1 MCVCVC
7 VGHCACQCSISFDR
21 ILHIEHV
28 LCIGHCLVISCMAW
42 MAGFELL
49 AVLGLLGL
57 LALSSMACF
66 PRSDDDLPLADNSA
80 RLDAMLAIGIA
91 SLEQMQRIH
100 DDTWQGAST
109 DSDDGID
116 DSVLANLQLPTST
129 ESTIGGVDPPADLLS
144 PGAMWGLIA
153 APCTAPESPFMPSSE
168 TPSRASPHTPPAAHR
183 RFCFP
188 HWTPTSTQS
197 SAQRARSA
205 AHAVTPVDPVETPA
219 HSRVP
224 MQVEPVGRQESDE
237 GSGAPVDRGR
247 DSGTP
252 AILCHDPI
260 EATPAMWSGEGILN
274 HDPIATPGTPDRAD
288 VMISPT
294 IPVFEVNDDGS
305 KRRKLELDKGTFG
318 EACPSEALL
327 ASQQLLEHA
336 HESLR
341 VVPRRQTQVA
351 YRSQSLDS
359 LKSVMFDVWGF
370 SDFRGMQAQV
380 LTEVLLGRDVV
391 ACLQT
396 GAGKSMLFQLPAV
409 RANGV
414 SVVLSPL
421 SALMHEQ
428 IKALHA
434 KGISAGCL
442 GAGVGKAAEKRTL
455 LQLGTSQLRV
465 LYLSPE
471 RMLGLSSARS
481 PQRRVLLDVH
491 AQGRLQQIVVDEAH
505 CITQWG
511 LHFRPAYRRLS
522 VMRDWF
528 PGVPFL
534 ALTATA
540 TQRVVDD
547 IVRTLCLREE
557 VRVVASCRRPNLA
570 LIASLVKGKAERV
583 QRILELVSEMG
594 AAGRGI
600 VFVSTRKAAAEL
612 AETLAAKGV
621 PAAHFHG
628 GMKQRERSDAL
639 SAWQVGTKSVMVAT
653 VAFGMGIDQPDVR
666 LVVHMTPP
674 SSLERYEQE
683 AGRAG
688 RDGGNARCVCF
699 YSEPCLRMLVRVA
712 KSAQEKTS
720 ADEVVAFVRDT
731 STCRQQSLELRSG
744 ILPMDVGPACGECDV
759 CEPWKARRPRLPRR
773 PRSAVAGNVGR
784 KLAAK
789 ACPKCRYALRVCHG
803 KFGWFRAC
811 SKRGSGCNYTRD
823 LSPAG
828 FAKLPASA
836 RKAVGSAQPARTFFR
851 VHAHSVLIGGRAVAS
866 GCRGV

>member
-1 MCVCVC
+1 
-7 VGHCACQCSISFDR
+7 
-21 ILHIEHV
+21 
-28 LCIGHCLVISCMAW
+28 
-42 MAGFELL
+42 MAGFEIL

-57 LALSSMACF
+57 LALSSMACL
-66 PRSDDDLPLADNSA
+66 PRSDDDLPLVDNRA
-80 RLDAMLAIGIA
+80 RLDALLAIGIA
-91 SLEQMQRIH
+91 SLEQMQRIQ

-109 DSDDGID
+109 DSDDEID

-129 ESTIGGVDPPADLLS
+129 DSMLGGVDPPEDFPS

-153 APCTAPESPFMPSSE
+153 SPCTAPESPFMPSSG

-188 HWTPTSTQS
+188 VWTPTSTQS
-197 SAQRARSA
+197 SAQRVRSA
-205 AHAVTPVDPVETPA
+205 AH
-219 HSRVP
+219 
-224 MQVEPVGRQESDE
+224 
-237 GSGAPVDRGR
+237 
-247 DSGTP
+247 
-252 AILCHDPI
+252 PI
-260 EATPAMWSGEGILN
+260 EATPAMWSGEGILD
-274 HDPIATPGTPDRAD
+274 HDPIATPAIPDRAD
-288 VMISPT
+288 IVISPT
-294 IPVFEVNDDGS
+294 IPMPEVNDDRS
-305 KRRKLELDKGTFG
+305 KRRKLELGRCTFG

-341 VVPRRQTQVA
+341 VVPRIQTQVA

-391 ACLQT
+391 ACLPT

-414 SVVLSPL
+414 TVVISPL
-421 SALMHEQ
+421 AALIHEQ
-428 IKALHA
+428 IKALLA

-442 GAGVGKAAEKRTL
+442 GAGVGRAAEERTL
-455 LQLGTSQLRV
+455 LQLSTSQLRV

-471 RMLGLSSARS
+471 RMLGLSSAS

-511 LHFRPAYRRLS
+511 LDFRPAYRRLS
-522 VMRDWF
+522 VMREWF

-540 TQRVVDD
+540 TRRVVDD
-547 IVRTLCLREE
+547 IARTLCLREE

-570 LIASLVKGKAERV
+570 LIASLVKGKADRV

-683 AGRAG
+683 VGRAG
-688 RDGGNARCVCF
+688 RDGGHARCVCF

-720 ADEVVAFVRDT
+720 ADEVVAFLHDT

-744 ILPMDVGPACGECDV
+744 LLPMDVGPVCGECDV
-759 CEPWKARRPRLPRR
+759 CEPGQVRRPRLPQR
-773 PRSAVAGNVGR
+773 PRSAMAGGVGR
-784 KLAAK
+784 KRAAR
-789 ACPKCRYALRVCHG
+789 ACPKCGYALRVCHG

-811 SKRGSGCNYTRD
+811 SKRGSGCNFTRD

-836 RKAVGSAQPARTFFR
+836 RETVGSAQPARTFFR
-851 VHAHSVLIGGRAVAS
+851 VHAPSVLVGGRAVAS

>member
-1 MCVCVC
+1 
-7 VGHCACQCSISFDR
+7 
-21 ILHIEHV
+21 
-28 LCIGHCLVISCMAW
+28 
-42 MAGFELL
+42 
-49 AVLGLLGL
+49 
-57 LALSSMACF
+57 MACLS
-66 PRSDDDLPLADNSA
+66 RSDDDLPLVDNSA
-80 RLDAMLAIGIA
+80 RLDALLAIGIA
-91 SLEQMQRIH
+91 SLEQMHRIQ

-109 DSDDGID
+109 DSDDEID

-129 ESTIGGVDPPADLLS
+129 DSTLGGVDPPEDFPS
-144 PGAMWGLIA
+144 PEAMWGLI
-153 APCTAPESPFMPSSE
+153 
-168 TPSRASPHTPPAAHR
+168 PHAAHK

-188 HWTPTSTQS
+188 VWTTASTQS
-197 SAQRARSA
+197 SAQHVRSA
-205 AHAVTPVDPVETPA
+205 AHADPVETPGC
-219 HSRVP
+219 SRVP
-224 MQVEPVGRQESDE
+224 VQVEPVGRDKSDE

-247 DSGTP
+247 DTGTP
-252 AILCHDPI
+252 AILRHDPI
-260 EATPAMWSGEGILN
+260 GATPAMWSGDGILD
-274 HDPIATPGTPDRAD
+274 HDPFKATPAIPDRAD
-288 VMISPT
+288 VVISPT
-294 IPVFEVNDDGS
+294 IPMHEVNDDGS
-305 KRRKLELDKGTFG
+305 KRRKLDRCTFG
-318 EACPSEALL
+318 EACPSGALL

-336 HESLR
+336 HGSLS
-341 VVPRRQTQVA
+341 VVARIQTQVA

-380 LTEVLLGRDVV
+380 LTDVLLGRDVV
-391 ACLQT
+391 ACLPT

-414 SVVLSPL
+414 TVVLSPL
-421 SALMHEQ
+421 AALIHEQ
-428 IKALHA
+428 IKALLA

-442 GAGVGKAAEKRTL
+442 GAGVGMAAEKRTL
-455 LQLGTSQLRV
+455 LQLSTSQLRV

-481 PQRRVLLDVH
+481 SQRRVLLDVH

-511 LHFRPAYRRLS
+511 LDFRPAYRRLS

-540 TQRVVDD
+540 TRRVVDD
-547 IVRTLCLREE
+547 IARTLCLREE

-570 LIASLVKGKAERV
+570 LIVSLVKGKADRV

-674 SSLERYEQE
+674 GSLERYEQE
-683 AGRAG
+683 IGRAG
-688 RDGGNARCVCF
+688 RDGGHARCVCF

-720 ADEVVAFVRDT
+720 ADEVVTFVRDT
-731 STCRQQSLELRSG
+731 STCRQRSLQLRSG

-759 CEPWKARRPRLPRR
+759 CDPWQVQRPRLPRR
-773 PRSAVAGNVGR
+773 PRSAMAGGVGR
-784 KLAAK
+784 KLAAR
-789 ACPKCRYALRVCHG
+789 ACPKCGYALRVCHG

-811 SKRGSGCNYTRD
+811 SKRGSGCNFTRD

-836 RKAVGSAQPARTFFR
+836 REAVGSAQPARTFFR
-851 VHAHSVLIGGRAVAS
+851 VHAPSVLVGGRAVAS

>member
-1 MCVCVC
+1 M
-7 VGHCACQCSISFDR
+7 
-21 ILHIEHV
+21 
-28 LCIGHCLVISCMAW
+28 
-42 MAGFELL
+42 
-49 AVLGLLGL
+49 
-57 LALSSMACF
+57 ALSSMACL
-66 PRSDDDLPLADNSA
+66 PHSDDDLPLVDNRA
-80 RLDAMLAIGIA
+80 RLDALLAIGIA
-91 SLEQMQRIH
+91 SLEQMQRIQ

-109 DSDDGID
+109 DSDDGTD
-116 DSVLANLQLPTST
+116 DSVLANLQMPTST
-129 ESTIGGVDPPADLLS
+129 DSTLGGVDPPEDFPS

-153 APCTAPESPFMPSSE
+153 SPCTAPESPFMPSSG

-188 HWTPTSTQS
+188 VWTTTSTQS
-197 SAQRARSA
+197 RAQRVRSA
-205 AHAVTPVDPVETPA
+205 AHAVTPVDPVETPGR
-219 HSRVP
+219 SRVP
-224 MQVEPVGRQESDE
+224 VQVEPVGRDESDE
-237 GSGAPVDRGR
+237 GSGAAVDRGR

-260 EATPAMWSGEGILN
+260 EATPAMWSGEGILDQ
-274 HDPIATPGTPDRAD
+274 DPFKATPAIPDRAD

-294 IPVFEVNDDGS
+294 IPMVEVNDDGS
-305 KRRKLELDKGTFG
+305 KRRKLDRGTFG
-318 EACPSEALL
+318 EACPSGALL

-341 VVPRRQTQVA
+341 VVARIQTQVA

-359 LKSVMFDVWGF
+359 LKSVMFDVWGY

-391 ACLQT
+391 ACLPT

-414 SVVLSPL
+414 TVVLSPL
-421 SALMHEQ
+421 AALMQEQ

-471 RMLGLSSARS
+471 RMMGLSSARS
-481 PQRRVLLDVH
+481 SQRRVLLDVH

-511 LHFRPAYRRLS
+511 LDFRPAYRKLS

-540 TQRVVDD
+540 TRRVVDD
-547 IVRTLCLREE
+547 IARTLCLREE

-612 AETLAAKGV
+612 AKTLAAKGV

-653 VAFGMGIDQPDVR
+653 VAFGMGIDQADVR

-683 AGRAG
+683 VGRAG
-688 RDGGNARCVCF
+688 RDGGHARCVCF

-720 ADEVVAFVRDT
+720 ADEVVAFVHDT

-744 ILPMDVGPACGECDV
+744 LLPMDVGPVCGECDV
-759 CEPWKARRPRLPRR
+759 CEPGQVRRPRLPQR
-773 PRSAVAGNVGR
+773 PRSAMAGGVGR
-784 KLAAK
+784 KPAAR
-789 ACPKCRYALRVCHG
+789 ACPKCGYALRVCHG

-811 SKRGSGCNYTRD
+811 SKRASGCNYTRD

-851 VHAHSVLIGGRAVAS
+851 VHAPSVLVGGRAVAS

>member
-1 MCVCVC
+1 
-7 VGHCACQCSISFDR
+7 
-21 ILHIEHV
+21 
-28 LCIGHCLVISCMAW
+28 
-42 MAGFELL
+42 MAGFEIFV
-49 AVLGLLGL
+49 VLGLLGL
-57 LALSSMACF
+57 LALSSMACL
-66 PRSDDDLPLADNSA
+66 PRSDDDLPLVDNRA
-80 RLDAMLAIGIA
+80 RLDALLAIGIA
-91 SLEQMQRIH
+91 SLEQMQRIQ

-109 DSDDGID
+109 DSDDEID

-129 ESTIGGVDPPADLLS
+129 DSTLGGVDPPEDFPP

-153 APCTAPESPFMPSSE
+153 SPCTAPESPFMPSSG
-168 TPSRASPHTPPAAHR
+168 TPSRASPHIPPAAHR

-188 HWTPTSTQS
+188 VWTATSTQS
-197 SAQRARSA
+197 SAQRVPSA
-205 AHAVTPVDPVETPA
+205 AHAVTPVDRYSPHVDPVETPGR
-219 HSRVP
+219 SRVP
-224 MQVEPVGRQESDE
+224 VQVEPVGRDKSDE

-260 EATPAMWSGEGILN
+260 KATPAI
-274 HDPIATPGTPDRAD
+274 PDRAD
-288 VMISPT
+288 VVISPT
-294 IPVFEVNDDGS
+294 IPMLEVNDDGS
-305 KRRKLELDKGTFG
+305 KRRKLDRGTFG
-318 EACPSEALL
+318 EACPSGALL

-336 HESLR
+336 HGSLS
-341 VVPRRQTQVA
+341 VVARIQTQVA

-391 ACLQT
+391 ACLPT

-414 SVVLSPL
+414 TVVLSPL
-421 SALMHEQ
+421 AALIHEQ
-428 IKALHA
+428 IKALLA

-442 GAGVGKAAEKRTL
+442 GAGVGRAAEKRTL
-455 LQLGTSQLRV
+455 LQLSTSQLRV

-481 PQRRVLLDVH
+481 SQRCVLQDVH

-511 LHFRPAYRRLS
+511 LDFRPAYRRLS
-522 VMRDWF
+522 VMREWF
-528 PGVPFL
+528 PHVPFL

-540 TQRVVDD
+540 TRRVVDD
-547 IVRTLCLREE
+547 IARTLCLREE

-570 LIASLVKGKAERV
+570 LIASLVKGKADRV
-583 QRILELVSEMG
+583 QRILELVSELS

-683 AGRAG
+683 VGRAG
-688 RDGGNARCVCF
+688 RDGGHARCVCF

-720 ADEVVAFVRDT
+720 ADEVVAFVHNT
-731 STCRQQSLELRSG
+731 STCRQQSLQLRSG
-744 ILPMDVGPACGECDV
+744 ILPMDVGPVCGECDV
-759 CEPWKARRPRLPRR
+759 CEPGQVRRPRLPQR
-773 PRSAVAGNVGR
+773 PRSAMAGGVGR
-784 KLAAK
+784 KRAAR
-789 ACPKCRYALRVCHG
+789 ACPKCGYALRVCHG

-811 SKRGSGCNYTRD
+811 SKRGSGCNFTRD

-836 RKAVGSAQPARTFFR
+836 REAVGSAQPARTFFR
-851 VHAHSVLIGGRAVAS
+851 VHAPSVLVGGRAVAS

>member
-1 MCVCVC
+1 MVID
-7 VGHCACQCSISFDR
+7 VGMMYVSYWNQTITR
-21 ILHIEHV
+21 
-28 LCIGHCLVISCMAW
+28 AW

-49 AVLGLLGL
+49 AVLALLGL
-57 LALSSMACF
+57 LPRSSMACL
-66 PRSDDDLPLADNSA
+66 PRSDDDQLLVDTGA
-80 RLDAMLAIGIA
+80 RLDELLAIGIA
-91 SLEQMQRIH
+91 SLERMQRVE

-109 DSDDGID
+109 DSDDEID

-129 ESTIGGVDPPADLLS
+129 DSTLGGVDPPEDFPS

-153 APCTAPESPFMPSSE
+153 SPCTDPESPCVPSSG
-168 TPSRASPHTPPAAHR
+168 TPGRAPPHTPPAAHR

-188 HWTPTSTQS
+188 VWTTTSTQS
-197 SAQRARSA
+197 SAQRVRPA
-205 AHAVTPVDPVETPA
+205 AHAVTPVDRYSPHVDPVETPGR
-219 HSRVP
+219 SRAP
-224 MQVEPVGRQESDE
+224 AQVEPDGRDNSNE
-237 GSGAPVDRGR
+237 GSGAPDGRGR

-252 AILCHDPI
+252 AILCHDPV
-260 EATPAMWSGEGILN
+260 EATPAMWTGKSIWD
-274 HDPIATPGTPDRAD
+274 HDPFQATPAIPDRAD
-288 VMISPT
+288 DVISPT
-294 IPVFEVNDDGS
+294 IPMLEVNHDGS
-305 KRRKLELDKGTFG
+305 KRRKLDRGTFD
-318 EACPSEALL
+318 EACPAGALL
-327 ASQQLLEHA
+327 ASQQLLERA
-336 HESLR
+336 HGSLS
-341 VVPRRQTQVA
+341 VMPRIQTQVA
-351 YRSQSLDS
+351 YRSQSLES
-359 LKSVMFDVWGF
+359 LKRVMFDVWGF
-370 SDFRGMQAQV
+370 SDFRGLQAQV
-380 LTEVLLGRDVV
+380 LIEVLLGRDVV
-391 ACLQT
+391 ACLPT

-414 SVVLSPL
+414 TVVLSPL
-421 SALMHEQ
+421 AALIQEQ
-428 IKALHA
+428 IKALLA

-442 GAGVGKAAEKRTL
+442 GAGVGRAAEKRTL
-455 LQLGTSQLRV
+455 LQLSTSQLRV

-471 RMLGLSSARS
+471 RMLGLRSARS
-481 PQRRVLLDVH
+481 FQGRVLLDVH

-511 LHFRPAYRRLS
+511 LDFRPAYRRLS
-522 VMRDWF
+522 MMRDWF

-540 TQRVVDD
+540 TRRVVDD

-570 LIASLVKGKAERV
+570 LIVSLVKGKAARV
-583 QRILELVSEMG
+583 QRILELISEMS

-612 AETLAAKGV
+612 AETLANKGV

-639 SAWQVGTKSVMVAT
+639 STWQVGAKSVMVAT

-683 AGRAG
+683 VGRAG
-688 RDGGNARCVCF
+688 RDGGHAVCVCF
-699 YSEPCLRMLVRVA
+699 YSEACLRTLVRVA

-731 STCRQQSLELRSG
+731 STCRQQSLQLRSG
-744 ILPMDVGPACGECDV
+744 ILPMDVGPVCGECDV
-759 CEPWKARRPRLPRR
+759 CVPGQVRRPRLPQRR
-773 PRSAVAGNVGR
+773 RSAMAGGVGR

-789 ACPKCRYALRVCHG
+789 PCPKCGYALRACHG

-836 RKAVGSAQPARTFFR
+836 REAVGRAQPARTFFR
-851 VHAHSVLIGGRAVAS
+851 VHAPSVMVGGRAVAS

>member
-1 MCVCVC
+1 M
-7 VGHCACQCSISFDR
+7 R
-21 ILHIEHV
+21 
-28 LCIGHCLVISCMAW
+28 AW
-42 MAGFELL
+42 IAGFEILV
-49 AVLGLLGL
+49 VLGLLGL
-57 LALSSMACF
+57 LVLSSMVSLLC
-66 PRSDDDLPLADNSA
+66 SDGDLPLVDTGA
-80 RLDAMLAIGIA
+80 RLDALLATGIA
-91 SLEQMQRIH
+91 SLEQMQRSQ
-100 DDTWQGAST
+100 DDTWLGAGT
-109 DSDDGID
+109 DSDDEID
-116 DSVLANLQLPTST
+116 DSVLANLQLPTTTDSM
-129 ESTIGGVDPPADLLS
+129 IGRVDPPEDLPS
-144 PGAMWGLIA
+144 PEALWGLIA
-153 APCTAPESPFMPSSE
+153 SPCTAPESPFMPSSG
-168 TPSRASPHTPPAAHR
+168 TPSRAFPHTSPAAYR

-188 HWTPTSTQS
+188 VWTPTSTQL
-197 SAQRARSA
+197 SAQRVRSA
-205 AHAVTPVDPVETPA
+205 AHAVTSVDPVETPGR
-219 HSRVP
+219 STVP
-224 MQVEPVGRQESDE
+224 VQLEPVGRDESDE

-260 EATPAMWSGEGILN
+260 EATAMWSGEGGILD
-274 HDPIATPGTPDRAD
+274 HDPIATPAIPDRAD
-288 VMISPT
+288 VIISPT
-294 IPVFEVNDDGS
+294 MPMFEVNDDGS
-305 KRRKLELDKGTFG
+305 KRRKLELDRGTFG

-327 ASQQLLEHA
+327 ASQQLLVYA
-336 HESLR
+336 HERLR
-341 VVPRRQTQVA
+341 VVPRIQTQVA

-391 ACLQT
+391 ACLPT

-414 SVVLSPL
+414 TVVISPL
-421 SALMHEQ
+421 AALIHEQ
-428 IKALHA
+428 IKALLA

-442 GAGVGKAAEKRTL
+442 GAGVGRAAEERTL
-455 LQLGTSQLRV
+455 LQLSSSQLRV

-481 PQRRVLLDVH
+481 SQRRDLLDVH

-511 LHFRPAYRRLS
+511 LGFRPAYRRLS
-522 VMRDWF
+522 VLREWF

-540 TQRVVDD
+540 TRRIVDD
-547 IVRTLCLREE
+547 IARTLCLREE

-583 QRILELVSEMG
+583 SRILELVSEMG

-600 VFVSTRKAAAEL
+600 IFVSTRKAAAEL
-612 AETLAAKGV
+612 AMKLAAKGV

-683 AGRAG
+683 VGRAG
-688 RDGGNARCVCF
+688 RDGGHARCVCF
-699 YSEPCLRMLVRVA
+699 HSEPCLRELVRVA

-720 ADEVVAFVRDT
+720 ADEVAAFLQDT

-744 ILPMDVGPACGECDV
+744 LLPMDVGPVCGECDV
-759 CEPWKARRPRLPRR
+759 CEPGQVRRPRLPQS
-773 PRSAVAGNVGR
+773 PRSAMAGGVGQKR
-784 KLAAK
+784 AARP
-789 ACPKCRYALRVCHG
+789 CPKCGYALRVCHG

-811 SKRGSGCNYTRD
+811 SKRGSGCNFTRD

-836 RKAVGSAQPARTFFR
+836 REIVGSAQPARTFFR
-851 VHAHSVLIGGRAVAS
+851 VHAPSVLVGGRAVAS

>member
-1 MCVCVC
+1 
-7 VGHCACQCSISFDR
+7 
-21 ILHIEHV
+21 
-28 LCIGHCLVISCMAW
+28 
-42 MAGFELL
+42 MAGFEILV
-49 AVLGLLGL
+49 VLGLLGL
-57 LALSSMACF
+57 LALSSMACL
-66 PRSDDDLPLADNSA
+66 PRSDDDLPLVDNRA
-80 RLDAMLAIGIA
+80 PLDALLAIGIA
-91 SLEQMQRIH
+91 SLEQMPRIQ

-109 DSDDGID
+109 DSDDEID

-129 ESTIGGVDPPADLLS
+129 DSTLGGVDPPRDLPS

-153 APCTAPESPFMPSSE
+153 SPCTAPE
-168 TPSRASPHTPPAAHR
+168 SPHTPPAAHR
-183 RFCFP
+183 GFCFP
-188 HWTPTSTQS
+188 VWTTTSTQS
-197 SAQRARSA
+197 SAQRVRSA
-205 AHAVTPVDPVETPA
+205 AHAVTPVDPVETPGR
-219 HSRVP
+219 SRVP
-224 MQVEPVGRQESDE
+224 VQVEPVGRDESDE
-237 GSGAPVDRGR
+237 GSGAPVD
-247 DSGTP
+247 SGPP

-260 EATPAMWSGEGILN
+260 EATPAMWSGEGILD
-274 HDPIATPGTPDRAD
+274 HDPIATPAIPDRAD
-288 VMISPT
+288 VIISPT
-294 IPVFEVNDDGS
+294 MPMFEVNDDGS
-305 KRRKLELDKGTFG
+305 KRRKLELDRGTFG

-341 VVPRRQTQVA
+341 VVPRIQTQVA

-380 LTEVLLGRDVV
+380 LTDVLLGRDVV

-414 SVVLSPL
+414 TVVISPL
-421 SALMHEQ
+421 AALIHEQ
-428 IKALHA
+428 IKALLA

-442 GAGVGKAAEKRTL
+442 GAGVGRAAEKRTL
-455 LQLGTSQLRV
+455 LQLSTSQLRV

-471 RMLGLSSARS
+471 KMLGSSSARS
-481 PQRRVLLDVH
+481 SQRRDLLDVH

-511 LHFRPAYRRLS
+511 LDFRPAYRRLS
-522 VMRDWF
+522 VMREWF

-540 TQRVVDD
+540 TRRVVDD
-547 IVRTLCLREE
+547 IARTLCLREE
-557 VRVVASCRRPNLA
+557 VRVVASCRRSNLS
-570 LIASLVKGKAERV
+570 LIAFLVKGKAERV
-583 QRILELVSEMG
+583 QCILELVSEMG

-612 AETLAAKGV
+612 AKKLAAKGV

-683 AGRAG
+683 VGRAG
-688 RDGGNARCVCF
+688 RDGGHARCVCF

-720 ADEVVAFVRDT
+720 ADEVVAFLLGT

-744 ILPMDVGPACGECDV
+744 LLPMDVGPVCGECDV
-759 CEPWKARRPRLPRR
+759 CEPGQVRRPRLPQR
-773 PRSAVAGNVGR
+773 PRSAMAGGVGR
-784 KLAAK
+784 KRAAR
-789 ACPKCRYALRVCHG
+789 ACPKCGYALRVCHG

-811 SKRGSGCNYTRD
+811 SKRGSGCNFTRD

-836 RKAVGSAQPARTFFR
+836 RETLGSAQPARTFFR
-851 VHAHSVLIGGRAVAS
+851 VHAPSVLVGGRAVAS

>member
-1 MCVCVC
+1 
-7 VGHCACQCSISFDR
+7 
-21 ILHIEHV
+21 
-28 LCIGHCLVISCMAW
+28 
-42 MAGFELL
+42 MAGFEIL

-57 LALSSMACF
+57 LALNSMACL
-66 PRSDDDLPLADNSA
+66 PRSDDDLPLVDNGA
-80 RLDAMLAIGIA
+80 RLDALLAIGIA
-91 SLEQMQRIH
+91 SLEQMQRIQ

-109 DSDDGID
+109 DSDDEID

-129 ESTIGGVDPPADLLS
+129 DSTLGGVDPPEDVLS

-153 APCTAPESPFMPSSE
+153 SPCTAPESPFMPSSG

-188 HWTPTSTQS
+188 VWTPPSSQS
-197 SAQRARSA
+197 SA
-205 AHAVTPVDPVETPA
+205 H
-219 HSRVP
+219 RV
-224 MQVEPVGRQESDE
+224 QVQAEPVGRDESDE

-260 EATPAMWSGEGILN
+260 EATPAMWSGEGILD
-274 HDPIATPGTPDRAD
+274 HDPFKATPALPDRAD
-288 VMISPT
+288 VVISPT
-294 IPVFEVNDDGS
+294 IPMLEVNDDGS
-305 KRRKLELDKGTFG
+305 KRRKLELDRGTFG
-318 EACPSEALL
+318 EACPSGALL

-336 HESLR
+336 HGSLSVMAR
-341 VVPRRQTQVA
+341 IQTQVA

-391 ACLQT
+391 ACLPT

-414 SVVLSPL
+414 TVVLSPL
-421 SALMHEQ
+421 AALIHEQ
-428 IKALHA
+428 IKALLA

-442 GAGVGKAAEKRTL
+442 GAGVGRAAEKRTL
-455 LQLGTSQLRV
+455 LQLSTSQLRV

-481 PQRRVLLDVH
+481 SQRRVLLDVH

-511 LHFRPAYRRLS
+511 LDFRPAYRKLS

-540 TQRVVDD
+540 TRRVVDD
-547 IVRTLCLREE
+547 IARTLCLREE

-570 LIASLVKGKAERV
+570 LIASLVKGKAEMV

-683 AGRAG
+683 VGRAG
-688 RDGGNARCVCF
+688 RDGGHARCVCF

-731 STCRQQSLELRSG
+731 STCRQQSLQLRSG
-744 ILPMDVGPACGECDV
+744 ILPMDVGPVCGECDV
-759 CEPWKARRPRLPRR
+759 CEPWQVRRPRLPQR
-773 PRSAVAGNVGR
+773 PRSAMAGGVGR
-784 KLAAK
+784 KLAAR
-789 ACPKCRYALRVCHG
+789 ACPKCGYALRVCHG

-811 SKRGSGCNYTRD
+811 SKRSSGCKYTRD

-836 RKAVGSAQPARTFFR
+836 REAVGSAQPARTFFR
-851 VHAHSVLIGGRAVAS
+851 VHAPSLLVGGRAFAS